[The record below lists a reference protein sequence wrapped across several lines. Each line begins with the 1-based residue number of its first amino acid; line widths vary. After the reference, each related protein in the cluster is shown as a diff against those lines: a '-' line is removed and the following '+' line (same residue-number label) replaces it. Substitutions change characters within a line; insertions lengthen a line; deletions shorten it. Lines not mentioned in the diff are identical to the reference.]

1 MQKELTKIQH
11 GILNYLIEL
20 KSKSTTPTLAEIAK
34 HFGYKNRSTVQQHL
48 QAIEKKGFIKRN
60 PKISRGI
67 ELTFDNN
74 YFIPRPVLGEVAAG
88 SPLTIY
94 PDSIDTVD
102 LPTIAHVP
110 NDSFLLKVKG
120 DSLKD
125 AYIFTGDIVIVNPN
139 MIAENGQF
147 VVAVLDNEA
156 VVKRLQKK
164 GDTIELHSEN
174 PEYEPIIVEK
184 TQPNF
189 QLVGVVI
196 GVYRT
201 MAKKVGCC
209 YLENNFMHSS
219 QRSKHKDCREKT
231 NRKVK

>member
-1 MQKELTKIQH
+1 MKKELTKIQKN
-11 GILNYLIEL
+11 ILDYIIAQR
-20 KSKSTTPTLAEIAK
+20 SKGSTPTLAEIAK
-34 HFGYKNRSTVQQHL
+34 SFNYKNRSTVQQHL

-67 ELTFDNN
+67 ELTFENN
-74 YFIPRPVLGEVAAG
+74 YFIPRPILGEVAAG
-88 SPLTIY
+88 NPLTIY
-94 PDSIDTVD
+94 PDSIDTIE

-139 MIAENGQF
+139 RDAENGQF

-156 VVKRLQKK
+156 VVKRLEKK
-164 GDTIELHSEN
+164 ENSIELHSEN
-174 PEYEPIIVEK
+174 PEYEPIIVEN
-184 TQPNF
+184 THPNF

-201 MAKKVGCC
+201 MAKKV
-209 YLENNFMHSS
+209 
-219 QRSKHKDCREKT
+219 
-231 NRKVK
+231 V